1 MAGSSRSAHVAVC
14 TAAAHSHIS
23 PLLGVVAELT
33 RRGHRVSY
41 VTTEEFAPLVRS
53 AGATPVLLRSS
64 LPTDPADWPREVHRL
79 PLLYLDDARATLPA
93 LAHSL
98 DEDRPDLVLTEDPA
112 GAGSV
117 LAAKWHIPVTQVWTY
132 TASPTHWSLAE
143 PGTPGANPVAGEFLA
158 VLDAFLAEH
167 GVRGGAR
174 AHLSARLAGGLVLTP
189 RLFQPGGAELG
200 PEFTFAGPALA
211 PLTASA
217 GDAWTPPPADGR
229 PLALVTL
236 GSIDT
241 AHPEFFTTV
250 AEGFAGSEWRVV
262 LAVGDRIDP
271 AELGPLPDGVT
282 AHAWVPQRAVL
293 DHASLAVHHGGMATV
308 MECLYHGVTSLV
320 VPRLREQAGN
330 ARRLME
336 LGLGGALPLRAVS
349 PDSVRAAVRRLHSS
363 EDVRAR
369 VGAVREEIRGFG
381 GARAAADAVEQGLA
395 AS

>member
-1 MAGSSRSAHVAVC
+1 MAGPSRAPHVAVC

-23 PLLGVVAELT
+23 PLLGVVAELV

-53 AGATPVLLRSS
+53 AGATPVLFRSS

-93 LAHSL
+93 LARSF
-98 DEDRPDLVLTEDPA
+98 EGDRPDLVLTEDPA

-117 LAAKWHIPVTQVWTY
+117 LAAKWRIPVTQVWTY

-143 PGTPGANPVAGEFLA
+143 PGTPGANPVAAEFLA
-158 VLDAFLAEH
+158 VLDAFLTEH

-211 PLTASA
+211 PAK
-217 GDAWTPPPADGR
+217 DAWTPPPPDGR

-241 AHPEFFTTV
+241 AHPEFFKTV
-250 AEGFAGSEWRVV
+250 AEGFAGTDWRVV

-282 AHAWVPQRAVL
+282 AYAWVPQRSVL

-308 MECLYHGVTSLV
+308 MECLHHGVTSLI

-336 LGLGGALPLRAVS
+336 LGLGGALPLRAVT
-349 PDSVRAAVRRLHSS
+349 PDAVRSAVLRLHS
-363 EDVRAR
+363 DAGVRAR

-381 GARAAADAVEQGLA
+381 GAEAAADAVEHRLA